1 LRARLAALTHAPTRL
16 AVAAERAVS
25 RALGGSCS
33 MPLAAHA
40 AWRDGA
46 LVLDAAVGHP
56 ADAAAPLLRTE
67 RAASVAD
74 EAAAEA
80 LGADAAR
87 ALLAAGAAPY
97 LAAAERLAATPDAP

>member
-1 LRARLAALTHAPTRL
+1 
-16 AVAAERAVS
+16 
-25 RALGGSCS
+25 

-40 AWRDGA
+40 EWRGDA

-56 ADAAAPLLRTE
+56 GNAAAPLLRAQ
-67 RAASVAD
+67 RSGSVAD
-74 EAAAEA
+74 ESAAEA

-87 ALLAAGAAPY
+87 ALLAGGAAPY

>member
-1 LRARLAALTHAPTRL
+1 
-16 AVAAERAVS
+16 
-25 RALGGSCS
+25 

-40 AWRDGA
+40 AWRGDT

-56 ADAAAPLLRTE
+56 SERAAPLLRVQTSG
-67 RAASVAD
+67 RAAD
-74 EAAAEA
+74 GRAAES
-80 LGADAAR
+80 LGGAAAR